1 MIQYKEEGGSTVNA
15 ICMHLLNIKL
25 TDIFKKKFCAIYEKF
40 ITIVPNFRKISLSH
54 ILQPNRTYKHTHI
67 YITHAHTHNRAR
79 THTHTHTHT
88 HTNNRKTVPVCEGIN
103 LVYHTKSSDWPM
115 KLLSASLV
123 NFHTK
128 QLQLYCY
135 SNTTCCTIPCLTFIM
150 F

>member
-1 MIQYKEEGGSTVNA
+1 MNA

-88 HTNNRKTVPVCEGIN
+88 HTYKQPQNGTCLRRNKFSVSYQVFRLAYEALVGISRKFSHKAITII
-103 LVYHTKSSDWPM
+103 
-115 KLLSASLV
+115 LLQQ
-123 NFHTK
+123 HDM
-128 QLQLYCY
+128 LYD
-135 SNTTCCTIPCLTFIM
+135 SM
-150 F
+150 FDIYYVLKYIFYTRP